1 MSGRLNGLRSIC
13 LVCLFFVF
21 NADLGAQTSFFS
33 RLADS
38 SIKLSQQKV
47 VYDLS
52 YFRIP
57 YPMGDVPSNK
67 GVCTDVIIRAY
78 RKMGIDLQ
86 REVHED
92 MRSNFQLYPKYWGL
106 KTTDRNIDHRR
117 VPNLMRFFSRKGI
130 VLPTSNNAHDYRA
143 GDIVC
148 WQLPRGMKHIG
159 LVVHQKSKDQQ
170 RPLVIHNIG
179 DGQVIE
185 DALLAFPVIGH
196 YRYSK

>member
-1 MSGRLNGLRSIC
+1 MGNFSKYGYCVLLLLIFLNAAMAQSD
-13 LVCLFFVF
+13 FF
-21 NADLGAQTSFFS
+21 G

-38 SIKLSQQKV
+38 AYTLTRQKV

-57 YPMGDVPSNK
+57 YPMGDVPANK
-67 GVCTDVIIRAY
+67 GVCTDVVIRAY

-86 REVHED
+86 QEVHED
-92 MRSNFQLYPKYWGL
+92 MRQNFLLYPKYWGL
-106 KTTDRNIDHRR
+106 KTADRNIDHRR
-117 VPNLMRFFSRKGI
+117 VPNLMKFFSRKGM
-130 VLPTSNNAHDYRA
+130 VLPISRNATNYHA

-159 LVVHQKSKDQQ
+159 LVVKQKSNDQQ

-179 DGQVIE
+179 NGQVVE
-185 DALLAFPVIGH
+185 DVLFAFPVIGH
-196 YRYSK
+196 YRYSR

>member
-1 MSGRLNGLRSIC
+1 MGNFSKYGYCVLLLLIFLN
-13 LVCLFFVF
+13 
-21 NADLGAQTSFFS
+21 AAMAQSDFYG

-38 SIKLSQQKV
+38 AYTLTRQKV

-52 YFRIP
+52 YFRIN
-57 YPMGDVPSNK
+57 YPMGDVPTDK
-67 GVCTDVIIRAY
+67 GVCTDVVIRAY

-86 REVHED
+86 QEVHED
-92 MRSNFQLYPKYWGL
+92 MRQNFQSYPKYWGL

-117 VPNLMRFFSRKGI
+117 VPNLMYFFSRKGM
-130 VLPTSNNAHDYRA
+130 VLPISRNAADYRA

-159 LVVHQKSKDQQ
+159 LIVHQKSKDQQ

-179 DGQVIE
+179 SGQVIE
-185 DALLAFPVIGH
+185 DCLFTFKIIGH
-196 YRYSK
+196 FRYLKN

>member
-1 MSGRLNGLRSIC
+1 MKLISL
-13 LVCLFFVF
+13 LFFIISFGINPKVY
-21 NADLGAQTSFFS
+21 AQTFFFKQ
-33 RLADS
+33 LADS
-38 SIKLSQQKV
+38 SYQLSFQKV

-52 YFRIP
+52 YFKIP

-78 RKMGIDLQ
+78 RTMGIDLQ

-130 VLPTSNNAHDYRA
+130 VLPTSNQAHDYRA

-148 WQLPRGMKHIG
+148 WQLPKGMKHIG

-185 DALLAFPVIGH
+185 DALFAFPVIGH